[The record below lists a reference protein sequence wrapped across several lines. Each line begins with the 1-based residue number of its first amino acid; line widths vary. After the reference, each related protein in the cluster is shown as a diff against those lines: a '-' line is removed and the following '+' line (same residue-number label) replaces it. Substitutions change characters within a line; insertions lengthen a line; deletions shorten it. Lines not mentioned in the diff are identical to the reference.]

1 MTQNTSAA
9 QAAQGAN
16 ATQTGIRQ
24 RSLRKHCRLGHA
36 TELVFITAL
45 GTAVM
50 IGGGADAQTVNYTDG
65 QDRTAGFVADP
76 INTFVFVD
84 GTDNATQSGV
94 ISGDG
99 NLIKQ
104 GTGSLTFSAANTYT
118 GTTTV
123 NAGTLRITN
132 NSALGT
138 TAGGTVV
145 ASGATLEID
154 GNTNPV
160 GETLTLN
167 GTGVGGGGALRFTGA
182 DGLLSTNIILGSDT
196 LIVNDAAS
204 LVISLSAPT
213 NYTITG
219 ANHDLTFGGNGRTNV
234 FSVINL
240 GTGSLIKN
248 GSGELVLRGE
258 ASFTGG
264 LIIKEGSVFASANIL
279 SDTVLVQISSGA
291 SWTTN
296 ATGTI
301 GNLSGAGDV
310 TLGRGAIL
318 TLGDATDRIFSG
330 VLSNTGGITKQGS
343 GTLTLSGANTYAGA
357 TTVSAGTLRITNSS
371 ALGTTA
377 GGTVV
382 ASGATL
388 EIDGATNP
396 IGETLTLNGTG
407 VGGGGALRFTGAGGS
422 LSTNI
427 ILGSD
432 TLIVN
437 TTGNRTFAN
446 NAPTTHTITG
456 NHNLTFGGNGAI
468 TVNSNIEIGTGG
480 IIKTGSG
487 QLTLFGTNTFT
498 GDVQINQGRLLIFNG
513 NAIADSVL
521 VQVASGGTFE
531 VQDNETVGN
540 VSGAGRIDLNPLGAG
555 KTLTVGDASD
565 SEFSGII
572 TGSNSSITKQGSGT
586 LTLSGAN
593 TYGGTTTVS
602 AGTLRIT
609 NSGALGTTA
618 GGTVVASGATLEIDG
633 NTNPAGETLT
643 LNGTGVGGG
652 GALRFTGAG
661 VRLSTN
667 IILGS
672 DTLIVNAA
680 GENRSFDP
688 VFTAGAPPFTI
699 RGTNHNLTFGGNG
712 PITVR
717 SDIDLGTGSLI
728 KNGSGRLQLTPTGVG
743 AVNVMG
749 SLIINEGTVQTAASN
764 LSDTVL
770 VQISSGATWNAGS
783 GTIGNLSGA
792 GDVSLI
798 GTVTLGDATDRTFS
812 GVISGARD
820 IPEEAITKQGSGTL
834 TLSGANTYA
843 GATTVNAGRLN
854 VTGSIT
860 SAATINAGGTLGGTG
875 TVGAVT
881 AQSGGTLAAGNSIGT
896 LNTGD
901 VTLNAGS
908 VLEVEVDPN
917 DATRADL
924 INATGNVTIN
934 GATLRHVGEAGTYAP
949 DRTWRIITATG
960 TVTGTF
966 GAVASDYTFLTPT
979 AIYGA
984 NFVNLRLLRNDVSFE
999 SVARTRNQRNTARG
1013 IGTIAGSDAANALL
1027 PLSGDAARN
1036 ALDQFSGAG
1045 LAAIGAGQLGE
1056 GQSIVT
1062 TLTGQMGGAG
1072 GDGGG
1077 GGGGE
1082 GGGGSIVT
1090 ASSRGG
1096 QGTPSGL
1103 WANLYGDGS
1112 SRSLDG
1118 ITTDLRN
1125 AGLILGHDLRF
1136 GAWDGGVFIGRGQS
1150 QSDTAALGTRA
1161 TTQSLSLGTY
1171 ANRRFG
1177 EMDLSLG
1184 LIGTWGD
1191 VQSTRTVAVGAL
1203 NQTLSAN
1210 YSTRMLTGF
1219 AEMARRYEG
1228 AVWSATPFARL
1239 TQQWLHNDGF
1249 TETGGTAALT
1259 RGAETT
1265 TQTLLT
1271 LGAELE
1277 RPLGAGRFSANAALT
1292 QSFGGAAE
1300 ATYRLGNST
1309 PFTVEGDAPR
1319 DTSLDLGLGYEI
1331 PLSNTATLTLA
1342 ANATRQ
1348 GNATTRR
1355 FGLNFGLRF

>member
-1 MTQNTSAA
+1 MADLSASA
-9 QAAQGAN
+9 Q
-16 ATQTGIRQ
+16 
-24 RSLRKHCRLGHA
+24 S
-36 TELVFITAL
+36 
-45 GTAVM
+45 
-50 IGGGADAQTVNYTDG
+50 
-65 QDRTAGFVADP
+65 
-76 INTFVFVD
+76 
-84 GTDNATQSGV
+84 
-94 ISGDG
+94 
-99 NLIKQ
+99 
-104 GTGSLTFSAANTYT
+104 
-118 GTTTV
+118 
-123 NAGTLRITN
+123 
-132 NSALGT
+132 
-138 TAGGTVV
+138 
-145 ASGATLEID
+145 
-154 GNTNPV
+154 
-160 GETLTLN
+160 LTLN
-167 GTGVGGGGALRFTGA
+167 GGFLEIPNGGNAEGGNRLIVPGQIDLTNNSVLAINLGGRLDAGDISNEHSTLVTVGIANFGNLFSNGSNFFVGGGAATATGAVQGSFSNFQLLDGARLLQNGAIARVRLETFDAALTENINAPFLVDSGSEFASTAPNSRLEIGGSAVLTVSGLIGGDTPSGRLGFDNIVLGEKTVLAVGRSNDGFALRANPLGNGT
-182 DGLLSTNIILGSDT
+182 LITEPGSDT
-196 LIVNDAAS
+196 IVTGN
-204 LVISLSAPT
+204 I
-213 NYTITG
+213 G
-219 ANHDLTFGGNGRTNV
+219 ANVLILNRGTLHIGDGGT
-234 FSVINL
+234 S
-240 GTGSLIKN
+240 GSI
-248 GSGELVLRGE
+248 
-258 ASFTGG
+258 TP
-264 LIIKEGSVFASANIL
+264 
-279 SDTVLVQISSGA
+279 
-291 SWTTN
+291 
-296 ATGTI
+296 
-301 GNLSGAGDV
+301 
-310 TLGRGAIL
+310 AIL
-318 TLGDATDRIFSG
+318 Q
-330 VLSNTGGITKQGS
+330 GGINPNAYN
-343 GTLTLSGANTYAGA
+343 LVNAGA
-357 TTVSAGTLRITNSS
+357 LVFNRR
-371 ALGTTA
+371 
-377 GGTVV
+377 
-382 ASGATL
+382 
-388 EIDGATNP
+388 DD
-396 IGETLTLNGTG
+396 LTLNEYFCGD
-407 VGGGGALRFTGAGGS
+407 GALVKQGAGTVT
-422 LSTNI
+422 LAAV
-427 ILGSD
+427 LGSAENVALPGASRNACQYQIMAFSEINGRVERGLPILTAYGPVD
-432 TLIVN
+432 DAVSLPSGIFVN
-437 TTGNRTFAN
+437 
-446 NAPTTHTITG
+446 
-456 NHNLTFGGNGAI
+456 
-468 TVNSNIEIGTGG
+468 E
-480 IIKTGSG
+480 
-487 QLTLFGTNTFT
+487 
-498 GDVQINQGRLLIFNG
+498 GRLLINR
-513 NAIADSVL
+513 VL
-521 VQVASGGTFE
+521 
-531 VQDNETVGN
+531 
-540 VSGAGRIDLNPLGAG
+540 P
-555 KTLTVGDASD
+555 
-565 SEFSGII
+565 
-572 TGSNSSITKQGSGT
+572 
-586 LTLSGAN
+586 
-593 TYGGTTTVS
+593 
-602 AGTLRIT
+602 
-609 NSGALGTTA
+609 
-618 GGTVVASGATLEIDG
+618 
-633 NTNPAGETLT
+633 
-643 LNGTGVGGG
+643 
-652 GALRFTGAG
+652 
-661 VRLSTN
+661 
-667 IILGS
+667 
-672 DTLIVNAA
+672 
-680 GENRSFDP
+680 
-688 VFTAGAPPFTI
+688 
-699 RGTNHNLTFGGNG
+699 
-712 PITVR
+712 
-717 SDIDLGTGSLI
+717 
-728 KNGSGRLQLTPTGVG
+728 
-743 AVNVMG
+743 
-749 SLIINEGTVQTAASN
+749 
-764 LSDTVL
+764 
-770 VQISSGATWNAGS
+770 
-783 GTIGNLSGA
+783 
-792 GDVSLI
+792 
-798 GTVTLGDATDRTFS
+798 
-812 GVISGARD
+812 
-820 IPEEAITKQGSGTL
+820 
-834 TLSGANTYA
+834 
-843 GATTVNAGRLN
+843 ATT
-854 VTGSIT
+854 
-860 SAATINAGGTLGGTG
+860 TINAGGTLGGTG

-881 AQSGGTLAAGNSIGT
+881 VQSGGTLAAGNSIGT

-908 VLEVEVDPN
+908 VLAVEVDPS

-934 GATLRHVGEAGTYAP
+934 GATLRHVGEAGTYVP

-1027 PLSGDAARN
+1027 TLSGDAARN

-1077 GGGGE
+1077 GGGE
-1082 GGGGSIVT
+1082 GGSIVT

-1331 PLSNTATLTLA
+1331 PLSNTATLA